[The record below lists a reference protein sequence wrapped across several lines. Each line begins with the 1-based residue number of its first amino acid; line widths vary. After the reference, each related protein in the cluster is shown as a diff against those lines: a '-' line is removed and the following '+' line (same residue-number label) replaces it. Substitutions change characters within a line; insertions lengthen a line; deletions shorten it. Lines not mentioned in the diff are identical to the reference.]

1 MTTQQLLEQAAAHR
15 RCAAALSTA
24 QRAAALEQMAR
35 ALESA
40 QAGILAANEQ
50 DLAAA
55 RGSVSDVMLDRL
67 RLTPQRVAAMAA
79 GLRSVAALKCPV
91 GETLAETTLPNGL
104 VLQKRRVPMG
114 VVAIIYE
121 SRPNVTADAAALCLQ
136 SGNVCVLR
144 GGKEAIRSNTAIG
157 GRPARGACRG
167 RAACGAGGPCAGHHP
182 PKRGRA
188 DGRAR
193 PGGPFDSPR
202 GQGADSRLCGTGQ
215 GALH

>member
-1 MTTQQLLEQAAAHR
+1 MTTQQILEQAAAHR

-91 GETLAETTLPNGL
+91 GETLAETTS
-104 VLQKRRVPMG
+104 VLSDDSGP
-114 VVAIIYE
+114 
-121 SRPNVTADAAALCLQ
+121 LQ
-136 SGNVCVLR
+136 CERNSLF
-144 GGKEAIRSNTAIG
+144 
-157 GRPARGACRG
+157 
-167 RAACGAGGPCAGHHP
+167 H
-182 PKRGRA
+182 
-188 DGRAR
+188 
-193 PGGPFDSPR
+193 
-202 GQGADSRLCGTGQ
+202 
-215 GALH
+215 

>member
-121 SRPNVTADAAALCLQ
+121 SRPTSRQTPRPCACKAATCACCAAAKRPYAPTRPLWTPCT
-136 SGNVCVLR
+136 R
-144 GGKEAIRSNTAIG
+144 GL
-157 GRPARGACRG
+157 P
-167 RAACGAGGPCAGHHP
+167 
-182 PKRGRA
+182 
-188 DGRAR
+188 R
-193 PGGPFDSPR
+193 PGCLR
-202 GQGADSRLCGTGQ
+202 RWWALCRTPP
-215 GALH
+215 AKARAS

>member
-144 GGKEAIRSNTAIG
+144 GGKEAIRSNTAIV
-157 GRPARGACRG
+157 
-167 RAACGAGGPCAGHHP
+167 
-182 PKRGRA
+182 
-188 DGRAR
+188 D
-193 PGGPFDSPR
+193 
-202 GQGADSRLCGTGQ
+202 
-215 GALH
+215 ALHAGLAAAGLPAALVGLVQDTTRQSAAWWTF

>member
-1 MTTQQLLEQAAAHR
+1 MTTQQILEQAAAHR

-144 GGKEAIRSNTAIG
+144 GGKEAIRSNTAIVDALQAEG
-157 GRPARGACRG
+157 YRFVTVEELLEASGIRPE
-167 RAACGAGGPCAGHHP
+167 AGVLYCSGEP
-182 PKRGRA
+182 
-188 DGRAR
+188 
-193 PGGPFDSPR
+193 
-202 GQGADSRLCGTGQ
+202 
-215 GALH
+215 